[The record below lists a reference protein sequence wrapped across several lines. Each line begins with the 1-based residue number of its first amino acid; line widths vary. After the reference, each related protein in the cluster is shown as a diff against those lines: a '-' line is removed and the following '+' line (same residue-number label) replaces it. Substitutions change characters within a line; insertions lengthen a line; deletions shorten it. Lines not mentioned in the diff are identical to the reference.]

1 MFYLVHAGKHA
12 ELAAISSVS
21 GGSITN
27 GVLAHEFPDLRSADD
42 AEFAGKVQHLVRNV
56 ADVGLFFWGPRT
68 NRYVLVTLALA
79 IVTGAGLLTTIVW
92 TAITGLRLGA
102 FICLIV
108 TAVLAV
114 IATALFERRS
124 VTADRALAAEHFS
137 TTASR
142 RSGPGGERVG
152 AAGLAPGQARVA
164 GRGTRGQRP
173 PCGQGRHVP
182 PPSAIWRPG
191 SSCITALRLRSLS
204 HHGNDPA
211 MRSMTYTAPVLGVL
225 AGVVG
230 IADTIPYVRDTIR
243 GSTRPHRGTWLI
255 WSVLAIVVF
264 LSQRA
269 DGATWSLIM
278 AAAQAVLT
286 GAIFLLSIR
295 RGEGGLSPAD
305 VLMLTLASGG
315 VIGWIVADKPVIAT
329 ACVVAADLIGA
340 AMMVPKT
347 YRDPGSETLATFAL
361 ASLSGALATGA
372 VGTLDPSLL
381 LYPVYYCLANGAL
394 AVLIHHRRRLLASRQ
409 MTSSSARSLR

>member
-1 MFYLVHAGKHA
+1 
-12 ELAAISSVS
+12 
-21 GGSITN
+21 
-27 GVLAHEFPDLRSADD
+27 
-42 AEFAGKVQHLVRNV
+42 
-56 ADVGLFFWGPRT
+56 
-68 NRYVLVTLALA
+68 
-79 IVTGAGLLTTIVW
+79 
-92 TAITGLRLGA
+92 
-102 FICLIV
+102 
-108 TAVLAV
+108 
-114 IATALFERRS
+114 
-124 VTADRALAAEHFS
+124 
-137 TTASR
+137 
-142 RSGPGGERVG
+142 
-152 AAGLAPGQARVA
+152 
-164 GRGTRGQRP
+164 
-173 PCGQGRHVP
+173 
-182 PPSAIWRPG
+182 
-191 SSCITALRLRSLS
+191 
-204 HHGNDPA
+204 
-211 MRSMTYTAPVLGVL
+211 MTYTAPVLGVL

-305 VLMLTLASGG
+305 VLMLALASGG
-315 VIGWIVADKPVIAT
+315 VIGWIVADEPVIAT

-361 ASLSGALATGA
+361 ASLSGALAVGA